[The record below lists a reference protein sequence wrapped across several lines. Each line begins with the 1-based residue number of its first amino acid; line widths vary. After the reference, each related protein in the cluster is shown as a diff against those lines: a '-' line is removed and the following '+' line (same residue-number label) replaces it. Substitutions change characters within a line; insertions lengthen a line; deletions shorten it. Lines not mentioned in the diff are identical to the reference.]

1 MVNTHAYLLASLSA
15 LFTSTAALPSP
26 QTYGYPS
33 GMTAAGLSSFYLV
46 TTSSSNATTNSSS
59 LPNVKATSLFD
70 PYYQPNFFLRIIDP
84 GYGSLPTFNLTDGTL
99 QTLANA
105 PRGPAVYLYNSMTVV
120 EDTELQFLPEEQ
132 PAGNLALKGGYLL
145 TVDEGGE
152 CYTGIASVITDIPYE

>member
-105 PRGPAVYLYNSMTVV
+105 PRGPAVYLYNSTTVV

-145 TVDEGGE
+145 TVDGESEGG
-152 CYTGIASVITDIPYE
+152 ASVLVIGNRGW